1 MPKQI
6 LGDDPFDDEPG
17 TGPGDETEAGEAEAD
32 ADVVEAELVA
42 ETAGAGE
49 GEGASEGEGER
60 ASEGEGE
67 GESNGEG
74 EGESNGEGEGERNG
88 EGERDLDE
96 DWDAGVALPRAH
108 EVSAAAEVPDA
119 SPPGNGLPDDDDY
132 PDPDD
137 SDDMYLGGEAAV
149 PPGEYGPPI
158 TSHFPEK
165 GTITSEIREL
175 ERRVRASLTPAFPIE
190 QRRRLPLEF
199 WWKRYRHLAMRH
211 RSDVVDEF
219 GRDPAYSARMEPWV
233 EFLYSRYFR
242 VQTEGIA
249 HVPDSGRALL
259 VCNHSGTLP
268 YDGIML
274 MHAVRK
280 EHPARR
286 DVRPLVE
293 DFVFHFPYL
302 GTVINRIGGVRACQ
316 ENARRLL
323 DADKLVAVFPEGVK
337 GMGKLYKQ
345 RYQLQRF
352 GRGGFV
358 KLALRARTPIVP
370 VAIVGAEEAHPML
383 ARVSW
388 LAKTVGVPY
397 VPVTPT
403 FPWLGPLGL
412 VPLPSRWRLQFGEPI
427 DLAADYGPEAAD
439 DRILVNKLAE
449 DVRSRIQEMIDAAL
463 GERKSVLFG

>member
-1 MPKQI
+1 MPKRI

-17 TGPGDETEAGEAEAD
+17 ASLDDAEPDEPGEPDAEQGGEVQDAELIAEPASDGHDQPAPRGDGGANGQRKARSDSDLDHDWDTAD
-32 ADVVEAELVA
+32 AAGVPLAPQGAAEPP
-42 ETAGAGE
+42 
-49 GEGASEGEGER
+49 
-60 ASEGEGE
+60 
-67 GESNGEG
+67 
-74 EGESNGEGEGERNG
+74 
-88 EGERDLDE
+88 
-96 DWDAGVALPRAH
+96 DAGV
-108 EVSAAAEVPDA
+108 PDA
-119 SPPGNGLPDDDDY
+119 APPSSGMPDDDDDY
-132 PDPDD
+132 YTGPED
-137 SDDMYLGGEAAV
+137 SEEMYLGGEAAV

-199 WWKRYRHLAMRH
+199 LWKRYRHLAMRN
-211 RSDVVDEF
+211 RSDVVEEF

-233 EFLYSRYFR
+233 SFLYDRYFR
-242 VQTEGIA
+242 VQTRGIDN
-249 HVPDSGRALL
+249 VPDGGRALL

-268 YDGIML
+268 YDGVVL
-274 MHAVRK
+274 MHAMRK

-302 GTVINRIGGVRACQ
+302 GTLINRLGGVRACQ

-323 DADKLVAVFPEGVK
+323 DKDQLVAVFPEGVK
-337 GMGKLYKQ
+337 GMGKLYKE

-358 KLALRARTPIVP
+358 KLALRSRAPIVP

-383 ARVSW
+383 ARITW
-388 LAKTVGVPY
+388 LAKSVGVPY

-412 VPLPSRWRLQFGEPI
+412 VPLPTKWQLRFGEPI
-427 DLAADYGPEAAD
+427 DLAAEHGPEAAD
-439 DRILVNKLAE
+439 DRILVNQLTE
-449 DVRSRIQEMIDAAL
+449 HVRARIQEMIDASL

>member
-1 MPKQI
+1 MSKTI
-6 LGDDPFDDEPG
+6 LGDDPFDDD
-17 TGPGDETEAGEAEAD
+17 PGDEGGSAANEPAPSEHDPDAGE
-32 ADVVEAELVA
+32 VSEAELVPDA
-42 ETAGAGE
+42 SAPDSHADGE
-49 GEGASEGEGER
+49 PEPDTEVEPEP
-60 ASEGEGE
+60 EP
-67 GESNGEG
+67 
-74 EGESNGEGEGERNG
+74 
-88 EGERDLDE
+88 DLDRA
-96 DWDAGVALPRAH
+96 WDAGVPLPRSH
-108 EVSAAAEVPDA
+108 QAAAAPQVPDA
-119 SPPGNGLPDDDDY
+119 QTPGNGLPDDDY
-132 PDPDD
+132 GSYED
-137 SDDMYLGGEAAV
+137 SEDMYLGGEAAV

-158 TSHFPEK
+158 TSQFPEK

-199 WWKRYRHLAMRH
+199 WWKRYRHLAMRD

-219 GRDPAYSARMEPWV
+219 GRDPAYNARMEPWV

-242 VQTEGIA
+242 VQTRGIE
-249 HVPDSGRALL
+249 HVPDGGRALL

-286 DVRPLVE
+286 EVRPLVE

-302 GTVINRIGGVRACQ
+302 GTLINRIGGVRACQ
-316 ENARRLL
+316 ENAGRLL
-323 DADKLVAVFPEGVK
+323 DKDKLVAVFPEGVK
-337 GMGKLYKQ
+337 GIGKLYKQ

-358 KLALRARTPIVP
+358 KLALRARAPIVP

-383 ARVSW
+383 ARFTW
-388 LAKTVGVPY
+388 LAKSVGVPY

-412 VPLPSRWRLQFGEPI
+412 MPLPSKWQLRFGEPI
-427 DLAADYGPEAAD
+427 DLAAEYGPEAAD
-439 DRILVNKLAE
+439 DRILVNKLSE
-449 DVRSRIQEMIDAAL
+449 NVRSRIQEMIDDAL